1 MFENETQEGTENT
14 ENTETNETDEILGM
28 LEAELIQARAQSGK
42 SKRLAL
48 LMMVL
53 FGAYLAWAGSQVNK
67 MLDPEGIAQAATGLA
82 LEAVP
87 AAGAN
92 LRLMVVDGA
101 PDLARSGTQAV
112 LDLVPVYRAVLEDEL
127 SPVIDEVTAILAQ
140 SVVHSL
146 VKSGDKPKG
155 ALATQAALDA
165 GADAVMLRLDTVLER
180 AMDEPADMGGPS
192 PRQTIQISL
201 GKLERIDAGL
211 KRIASGQGDPKE
223 RELILSWISMLQQYD
238 SEAETA
244 AIQAYKQGA
253 RVDD

>member
-1 MFENETQEGTENT
+1 MSAEKISAYTQHDNFPTFPRSQHAAASPHNG
-14 ENTETNETDEILGM
+14 DEVI
-28 LEAELIQARAQSGK
+28 
-42 SKRLAL
+42 
-48 LMMVL
+48 
-53 FGAYLAWAGSQVNK
+53 N
-67 MLDPEGIAQAATGLA
+67 
-82 LEAVP
+82 
-87 AAGAN
+87 
-92 LRLMVVDGA
+92 
-101 PDLARSGTQAV
+101 
-112 LDLVPVYRAVLEDEL
+112 EDE
-127 SPVIDEVTAILAQ
+127 VAAVLAQ

-155 ALATQAALDA
+155 DLATQAALDA

-180 AMDEPADMGGPS
+180 AMDEPAEMGGPS
-192 PRQTIQISL
+192 PRQTIQLSL

-223 RELILSWISMLQQYD
+223 RELILSWISMLQRFD

>member
-1 MFENETQEGTENT
+1 MFELETQEGTEN
-14 ENTETNETDEILGM
+14 NETEEILGM
-28 LEAELIQARAQSGK
+28 LEAELIQARDQSGK

-48 LMMVL
+48 LMMGL
-53 FGAYLAWAGSQVNK
+53 IGAYLAWAGSQVNK

-82 LEAVP
+82 IDAVP
-87 AAGAN
+87 AAGEN

-112 LDLVPVYRAVLEDEL
+112 LNLVPVYREVLEQEL
-127 SPVIDEVTAILAQ
+127 SPVIDEVAAVLAQ

-165 GADAVMLRLDTVLER
+165 GADAVILRLDTVLEE
-180 AMDEPADMGGPS
+180 AMDEPGAMRGPS
-192 PRQTIQISL
+192 PRETIQVSL

-211 KRIASGQGDPKE
+211 KRIASGQGDAKE
-223 RELILSWISMLQQYD
+223 RELILSWISMLQQFD

-244 AIQAYKQGA
+244 AIQAHKQGV